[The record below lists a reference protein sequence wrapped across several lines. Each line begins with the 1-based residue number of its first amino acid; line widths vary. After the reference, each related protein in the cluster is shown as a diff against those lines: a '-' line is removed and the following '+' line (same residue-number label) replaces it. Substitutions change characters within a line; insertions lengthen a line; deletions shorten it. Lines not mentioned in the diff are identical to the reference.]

1 MTALC
6 PDKASKARNHFH
18 FEESMSIFS
27 RKKRSGAELDGEAK
41 RLADEKAT
49 AQSNLDELTAVR
61 REVELYGELR
71 ELVDHDAEIAKQHL
85 LVERADARLEQI
97 EHDRKTLAADAEQA
111 RRQAVYDAAVKQH
124 GEGKEA
130 LRAYT
135 RHAASAAESLA
146 RYASVRDA
154 IRAANDNLPE
164 GKPPISDPEPS
175 NEVAAYM
182 PRQSPAFSHT
192 MHELPKPGI
201 PHKSVL
207 EKAILPTLK
216 RGQYFYG
223 EANVHQE
230 YKR

>member
-49 AQSNLDELTAVR
+49 AQSNPDELTAGR

-111 RRQAVYDAAVKQH
+111 RRQAVYDAAKGAH
-124 GEGKEA
+124 DKG
-130 LRAYT
+130 
-135 RHAASAAESLA
+135 
-146 RYASVRDA
+146 RDA
-154 IRAANDNLPE
+154 LKTYTKHAVAAADALAAYADARATIVAANGQLPE
-164 GKPPISDPEPS
+164 GKHLIDDPEPS

-207 EKAILPTLK
+207 EKVVLPALK
-216 RGQYFYG
+216 RGEFYFG
-223 EANVHQE
+223 ADNVPKV
-230 YKR
+230 Y